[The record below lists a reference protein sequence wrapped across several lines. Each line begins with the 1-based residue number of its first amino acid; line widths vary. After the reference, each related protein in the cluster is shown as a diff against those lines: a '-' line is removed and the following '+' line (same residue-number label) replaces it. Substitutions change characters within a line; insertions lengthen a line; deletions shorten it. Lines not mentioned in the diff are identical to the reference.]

1 MREWSLCL
9 PPSCLSGSD
18 SVWDA
23 IVERRTHWSMVICPL
38 VVLLTGAICFGQR
51 SPTNPF
57 HGSAEDIDT
66 GRGTFRIYCAPCHGI
81 KAEGGRAPDLT
92 LGIYEAGDSDEDLFK
107 VVADGVGGTEMPGF
121 GGRLSQEGIWR
132 LVAYLRSVARR
143 DHPLFA
149 GDASRGR
156 EIYWNRG
163 GCSGCHRIGGQGGR
177 LGPALSRVGRTRS
190 LAYLRDALT
199 QPGKAIAPGY
209 GTVRIVTRDGKTVQG
224 RALNVDN
231 FSAQLMDSN
240 ERIHS
245 YLGEEVRSIQ
255 RENSSLMPSYASIL
269 SQGQIED
276 LLAYLVSLGRD

>member
-1 MREWSLCL
+1 MK
-9 PPSCLSGSD
+9 
-18 SVWDA
+18 
-23 IVERRTHWSMVICPL
+23 IC
-38 VVLLTGAICFGQR
+38 
-51 SPTNPF
+51 
-57 HGSAEDIDT
+57 
-66 GRGTFRIYCAPCHGI
+66 
-81 KAEGGRAPDLT
+81 
-92 LGIYEAGDSDEDLFK
+92 FK

-121 GGRLSQEGIWR
+121 GGRLSEEGIWR

-143 DHPLFA
+143 DHPPFA
-149 GDASRGR
+149 GDAPRGR

-163 GCSGCHRIGGQGGR
+163 GCSGCHRIVVRAAGW
-177 LGPALSRVGRTRS
+177 GPALSRVGRTRS

-199 QPGKAIAPGY
+199 QPGKAIAPGLRH
-209 GTVRIVTRDGKTVQG
+209 GEDCHPAMGETVQG